1 MGVPGMAPEQADE
14 EEDHKKTL
22 GSPGSSP
29 ALLRA
34 KAPAVAKP
42 TSLLTAK
49 TDGKPAL
56 LAMKTRA
63 QAKEDELKY
72 IRDRM
77 LEDPDSNEPFVEPP
91 KDLLEPQAAIDA
103 LSTPP
108 DERET
113 AHIDGIVSALGLS
126 APEFVHSLT
135 EEQQN
140 DLARNCLYHHF
151 KPGTTLCDKDEEAA
165 CFFIV
170 LRGSVTIEEPQVSH
184 QEASKGVGGS
194 QTRMTD
200 MRVGKSFHHFPL
212 VMQYRLY
219 GYTATCGEEGAS
231 VLIILKSDYV
241 YILRRM
247 MEKEMT
253 ETVTMLKATPF
264 FASWSDQSIARLN
277 YWFDRRKYA
286 PETDIVSQGDEAN
299 FCFIIR
305 SGRCDVLVKEEERRE
320 GEVSPPKK
328 KNPFALMRKA
338 GLATLKAIETGQST
352 VVRANMRHI
361 VTLRPGAIVG
371 EIALFKDG
379 VKRMA
384 TVRSSDNVELLIL
397 SKKDFLDLDRG
408 TLHLISENARYNAA
422 CTKEPHQR
430 TREDLQIL
438 QQRTSHLH
446 HLSSLTSHTHLEL
459 CRVMRYRKVN
469 ESSMLVRKGIAASCL
484 YVIIS
489 GKCNTF
495 AHEPRRRMTSL
506 AMSAFTEKSSNSD
519 LRRRQQGIDAFAG
532 LKPTSVLRA
541 GDAIGEE
548 ELLLEN
554 PIWLVTA
561 ITTEPMELMEIDR
574 ADFDR
579 ILKADRTSERGRLI
593 DFLGSLSMTDGIS
606 VAAIHGLSNSAQKRT
621 FMRGQMCLAHPPEP
635 SLTSSSFSYDYVYLI
650 FSGEARL
657 VAGANPEM
665 HATKPPPIS
674 VPSSE
679 YGPLVDAVPP
689 AAHAVRAHLGASSLP
704 VATLGPGECISDN
717 LFKEAGA
724 RWCLEP
730 ITQLELLVIPRKEFF
745 DTLRAESLRGMKELG
760 QLKSTFFHQHFEH
773 MVQQTRAMHENAHR
787 KHRKTLED
795 TIPSPRKLLATT
807 GLLPP
812 TPRPRNAYVPI
823 DGPRSSAA
831 RLPPLDATQLGEG
844 GSLDDR
850 MKGMPGMQGS
860 PKIHLHRSSSVGRK
874 PMSVG

>member
-14 EEDHKKTL
+14 EEDQKKTL
-22 GSPGSSP
+22 GSPGS
-29 ALLRA
+29 ADLLRA
-34 KAPAVAKP
+34 KAPAMAKP

-151 KPGTTLCDKDEEAA
+151 KPGTTLCDKDEEAT

-170 LRGSVTIEEPQVSH
+170 LRGLVTIEEPQVYH

-194 QTRMTD
+194 QTRKAD
-200 MRVGKSFHHFPL
+200 MRAGKSFHHFPL
-212 VMQYRLY
+212 VMQYRFY
-219 GYTATCGEEGAS
+219 GYSATCGEEGAS
-231 VLIILKSDYV
+231 VLIILKSDYI
-241 YILRRM
+241 YILRRI

-264 FASWSDQSIARLN
+264 FASWSDQSITRLY

-305 SGRCDVLVKEEERRE
+305 SGRCDVLVENKEEKKE

-328 KNPFALMRKA
+328 KNPLALMRKA
-338 GLATLKAIETGQST
+338 TMSTLKAIETGQST

-408 TLHLISENARYNAA
+408 TLHLISD
-422 CTKEPHQR
+422 
-430 TREDLQIL
+430 DL
-438 QQRTSHLH
+438 
-446 HLSSLTSHTHLEL
+446 
-459 CRVMRYRKVN
+459 
-469 ESSMLVRKGIAASCL
+469 
-484 YVIIS
+484 
-489 GKCNTF
+489 
-495 AHEPRRRMTSL
+495 
-506 AMSAFTEKSSNSD
+506 
-519 LRRRQQGIDAFAG
+519 
-532 LKPTSVLRA
+532 
-541 GDAIGEE
+541 
-548 ELLLEN
+548 
-554 PIWLVTA
+554 
-561 ITTEPMELMEIDR
+561 
-574 ADFDR
+574 
-579 ILKADRTSERGRLI
+579 
-593 DFLGSLSMTDGIS
+593 
-606 VAAIHGLSNSAQKRT
+606 
-621 FMRGQMCLAHPPEP
+621 
-635 SLTSSSFSYDYVYLI
+635 
-650 FSGEARL
+650 
-657 VAGANPEM
+657 
-665 HATKPPPIS
+665 
-674 VPSSE
+674 
-679 YGPLVDAVPP
+679 
-689 AAHAVRAHLGASSLP
+689 
-704 VATLGPGECISDN
+704 
-717 LFKEAGA
+717 
-724 RWCLEP
+724 
-730 ITQLELLVIPRKEFF
+730 
-745 DTLRAESLRGMKELG
+745 
-760 QLKSTFFHQHFEH
+760 
-773 MVQQTRAMHENAHR
+773 
-787 KHRKTLED
+787 
-795 TIPSPRKLLATT
+795 
-807 GLLPP
+807 
-812 TPRPRNAYVPI
+812 
-823 DGPRSSAA
+823 
-831 RLPPLDATQLGEG
+831 
-844 GSLDDR
+844 
-850 MKGMPGMQGS
+850 
-860 PKIHLHRSSSVGRK
+860 
-874 PMSVG
+874 